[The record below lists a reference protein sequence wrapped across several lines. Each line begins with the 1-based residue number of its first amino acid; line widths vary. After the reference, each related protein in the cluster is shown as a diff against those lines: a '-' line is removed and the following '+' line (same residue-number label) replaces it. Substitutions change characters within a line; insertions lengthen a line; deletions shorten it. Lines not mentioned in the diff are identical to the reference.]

1 MECQSVRF
9 VKFQFSSTSNTK
21 ILSSSRYDN
30 QGSPV
35 VLIIFQTVAVGQQLD
50 SLFLVMSYCHYDLAS
65 LLDHMEKPFLE
76 PQIKCLIIQVLKGLA
91 HIHSKFI
98 VHRDLKVSNLLMTGM
113 FQISVGFSWISK
125 VEFSIQMVEY

>member
-1 MECQSVRF
+1 
-9 VKFQFSSTSNTK
+9 
-21 ILSSSRYDN
+21 
-30 QGSPV
+30 
-35 VLIIFQTVAVGQQLD
+35 
-50 SLFLVMSYCHYDLAS
+50 MSYCHYDLAS

-113 FQISVGFSWISK
+113 FLELLDFRFWNFK
-125 VEFSIQMVEY
+125 VELIQFRWWNTKTG